1 MKKLQATN
9 IEYRLKYSIVKWT
22 TFSHSAPAILDKQRL
37 ESPEGESVYPAE
49 LKISH

>member
-1 MKKLQATN
+1 MKKFQATT
-9 IEYRLKYSIVKWT
+9 IEYYFKYSIGKWT
-22 TFSHSAPAILDKQRL
+22 IFSHSAPAILDKQRL